1 MTTQVNATPKNPSI
15 EDTSF
20 CTPNTGESSQ
30 PTIGGEGEGGEEGD
44 IMDEDVTNDEM
55 EAEDKDLLEEDLRQ
69 YHKVDSVNTIA
80 SLRMKPDHLFRLQ
93 IPLCRMVSM
102 PMVRPTLSCDL
113 DFLEHEFSKGYR
125 DGAAVFY
132 VTTTDEAGESS
143 HFSEEDIEKWGPL
156 WKEKN
161 DAFNDYV
168 GSIPELKFLINL
180 RFYVCD
186 GNHRLLSWMKYIDNK
201 HSNDKDW
208 HYAVDSIVL
217 DTKGKTELVMH
228 VMHDVNK

>member
-1 MTTQVNATPKNPSI
+1 
-15 EDTSF
+15 
-20 CTPNTGESSQ
+20 
-30 PTIGGEGEGGEEGD
+30 
-44 IMDEDVTNDEM
+44 
-55 EAEDKDLLEEDLRQ
+55 
-69 YHKVDSVNTIA
+69 
-80 SLRMKPDHLFRLQ
+80 
-93 IPLCRMVSM
+93 MVPM

-143 HFSEEDIEKWGPL
+143 EFTEEEMEKWDPL

-161 DAFNDYV
+161 GIFNANV
-168 GSIPELKFLINL
+168 EVMPELMFLKHL
-180 RFYVCD
+180 KFYVCD
-186 GNHRLLSWMKYIDNK
+186 GNHRLISWMNYITKK
-201 HSNDKDW
+201 HAKDKDW

-228 VMHDVNK
+228 VMHDINK